1 MIKLVSILISVVS
14 FNFVVSFNTTMAE
27 SQPQEVEIQ
36 FSDKA
41 VAIESGQPVFTKGTK
56 IWLSNPKKEE
66 IKVYLNENE
75 KEVNSEKLDLSEITN
90 LNEGTYTLVVNTVKE
105 EKVFGFTIQ

>member
-14 FNFVVSFNTTMAE
+14 FNFVVSFGTTKAE
-27 SQPQEVEIQ
+27 NQPQDVEIQ
-36 FSDKA
+36 FGDKA
-41 VAIESGQPVFTKGTK
+41 VAIESGQPVFNKGTK

-66 IKVYLNENE
+66 IKIFLNEAE
-75 KEVNSEKLDLSEITN
+75 KEIRSKKVELSEITK
-90 LNEGTYTLVVNTVKE
+90 LDEGTYTLVVNTKND